1 MTPSRYAAMTAAPKS
16 ICFLP
21 LEAKQELMQEAIQE
35 LVGEVI
41 QELMGEVK
49 VVQELMGELI
59 RELMRNLIRS
69 PQARPERPEAV

>member
-21 LEAKQELMQEAIQE
+21 PEAKQKLMQEAIQE
-35 LVGEVI
+35 LL
-41 QELMGEVK
+41 QEAIR
-49 VVQELMGELI
+49 ELVGELI